1 MGDLHFFQRYS
12 QPENHVTN
20 NTLQLFAQLY
30 RDSPSRLEDLL
41 GRLVDGISVDVGV
54 RMQQQ
59 TSQESSVP
67 DGGLTQQSFRLV
79 LETKTS
85 DSYSTDQ
92 LERHLEAFQEEE
104 QRILL
109 LLTPHGLDEAEESK
123 VESRLEEEDEG
134 LTFAAVKFC
143 DIVDALIAGG
153 RGEEEKEDPL
163 VSEYE
168 QDLYELV
175 VDYQNYCSGRDL
187 LPDDDLMYAVPCGKT
202 HELNFKY
209 DLYYHPKSRGY
220 QKHDYVGIYHEKS
233 IRGIGKLQHTVH
245 ADLIDGELEGQ
256 GVEQLSEEERKR
268 ILEAME
274 NAPEM
279 AGHSVKQDHEFLLV
293 GEFHETDFE
302 KESKYGMRGPQYFNL
317 REHLEV
323 GEKESLPSPEEIA
336 RQLETASWK

>member
-1 MGDLHFFQRYS
+1 MSDLHFFQRYS

-41 GRLVDGISVDVGV
+41 GRVVDGISVDVGV

-59 TSQESSVP
+59 TTQESSVP

-92 LERHLEAFQEEE
+92 LERHLEAFQQEE

-109 LLTPHGLDEAEESK
+109 LLTPHGLDEAEEAK
-123 VESRLEEEDEG
+123 VESRLEAKDEG
-134 LTFAAVKFC
+134 LTFAAVKFS
-143 DIVDALIAGG
+143 DIVDALIGGG
-153 RGEEEKEDPL
+153 RGEEEEDPL

-187 LPDDDLMYAVPCGKT
+187 LPDDDLMYAVPCGES

-220 QKHDYVGIYHEKS
+220 QKHDYVGIYYDMS

-245 ADLIDGELEGQ
+245 ADLIDGKLEGQ
-256 GVEQLSEEERKR
+256 GVNQLSREGRER
-268 ILEAME
+268 ILGAME
-274 NAPEM
+274 DAPEM
-279 AGHSVKQDHEFLLV
+279 VGYPIEQDLEFLLV
-293 GEFHETDFE
+293 DEFHETNFQ
-302 KESKYGMRGPQYFNL
+302 KESSYGMRGPQYFNL

-323 GEKESLPSPEEIA
+323 GKTESLPPVEEIA